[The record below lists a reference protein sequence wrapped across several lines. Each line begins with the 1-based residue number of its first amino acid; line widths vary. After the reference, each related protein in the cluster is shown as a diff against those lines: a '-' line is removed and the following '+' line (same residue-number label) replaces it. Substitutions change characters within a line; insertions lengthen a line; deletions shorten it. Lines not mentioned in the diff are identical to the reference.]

1 MTRARSK
8 HNLRVLTATGNVERA
23 TPPDVFAWLD
33 RQFRFDLDVC
43 ATPENAKC
51 SRYFTRDDNGLA
63 QEWGTRSFMNPPFG
77 KSIGDWVRKARDT
90 AALRSNAVVVCVLPS
105 RVDAEWW
112 RRFVLQDDRGNGAVG
127 LARGSTYDF
136 NQQVLALRFENLQVR
151 VWHFGERVAFDGLA
165 SGAPFPTSVVVFSS
179 ALAPR
184 PRIAGPFDPLRPQF
198 GAVW

>member
-51 SRYFTRDDNGLA
+51 SRYFTRADNGLA
-63 QEWGTRSFMNPPFG
+63 QEWGARSFMNPPFG

-90 AALRSNAVVVCVLPS
+90 AATRSNAVVVCVLPS

-112 RRFVLQDDRGNGAVG
+112 RRYVLQGDAPI
-127 LARGSTYDF
+127 ASWSSTVFDVV
-136 NQQVLALRFENLQVR
+136 QQVLVLRLARLQVH
-151 VWHFGERVAFDGLA
+151 VWHFGERVAFDGLK

-179 ALAPR
+179 VKAPR
-184 PRIAGPFDPLRPQF
+184 PRVTGANDPLRPQF